1 MGTDNPRYLDQ
12 VIDCFLS
19 KQAIDHKRQQMIKEG
34 GNASQ
39 LTYHKNDHLH
49 DHFLDFDFSPFFADL
64 AAFFFAAIFI
74 YIKKG
79 NRI

>member
-1 MGTDNPRYLDQ
+1 MNYDR
-12 VIDCFLS
+12 
-19 KQAIDHKRQQMIKEG
+19 KRQQMIKEG

-64 AAFFFAAIFI
+64 AAFFFAAIFN